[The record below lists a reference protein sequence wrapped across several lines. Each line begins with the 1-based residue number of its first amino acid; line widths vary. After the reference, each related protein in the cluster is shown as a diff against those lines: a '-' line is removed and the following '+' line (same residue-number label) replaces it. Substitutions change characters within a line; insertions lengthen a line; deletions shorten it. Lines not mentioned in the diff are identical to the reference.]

1 MTELEMESRFDR
13 ATEAERLLRWAKK
26 ATEVCTAWQLNQLAH
41 RCAMYMNLAAV
52 SRGDYTAEYMREF
65 EREAQAND
73 DRLSTDSEFTPT

>member
-41 RCAMYMNLAAV
+41 RCAMFMNLAAV
-52 SRGDYTAEYMREF
+52 SHGDDTGEHLQAF
-65 EREAQAND
+65 EREQEAEREEA
-73 DRLSTDSEFTPT
+73 RHES

>member
-13 ATEAERLLRWAKK
+13 AAEAKRLLRWAKK

-52 SRGDYTAEYMREF
+52 SRGDYTGEHMPAF
-65 EREAQAND
+65 
-73 DRLSTDSEFTPT
+73 